1 MNCLL
6 LLLDR
11 IDCFDIICSGLRVAE
26 HSMAVVDFDIGCYSF
41 DSVRLLENVAVFPA
55 LLL

>member
-1 MNCLL
+1 M
-6 LLLDR
+6 
-11 IDCFDIICSGLRVAE
+11 AK
-26 HSMAVVDFDIGCYSF
+26 HSMAVVYFDIGCYSF